1 MKVLVIGGNGNLGSE
16 YCKYLS
22 KQGLTPIIVDL
33 PEDISAISA
42 KDIKES
48 SPSFVVNFS
57 MIADLKRTHIHHG
70 AADYKANVRGLEN
83 LVEVISEFQIPL
95 IQISTRE
102 VIGLRDFRIDVSKS
116 FSDGSDLR
124 RISEEEPCLPVHSYG
139 KTKLMAEYLC
149 LGYER
154 GTVIRLNT
162 PYTDN
167 WTSGKGLVSVLVKKS
182 LLDRSV
188 RLDNFGRAVRDP
200 LHINDLAALTL
211 KVFENSM
218 YQEVLNAAG
227 GEENVISL
235 REICQS
241 ANSEVVIEDGVENSD
256 YGFIMDIQ
264 KALNLGWQP
273 LVNFRKWLR
282 ETSAT

>member
-1 MKVLVIGGNGNLGSE
+1 MIGGNGNLGSE

-33 PEDISAISA
+33 PKDISAISA

-57 MIADLKRTHIHHG
+57 MIADLKRTHIHPG

-211 KVFENSM
+211 KVFEKSM

-235 REICQS
+235 REICLS

>member
-1 MKVLVIGGNGNLGSE
+1 MRVLVIGGNGNLGSE

-33 PEDISAISA
+33 PKDISVISA
-42 KDIKES
+42 KDIKEC
-48 SPSFVVNFS
+48 SPSLVVNFS
-57 MIADLKRTHIHHG
+57 MIADLKRTHIHQS
-70 AADYKANVRGLEN
+70 AADYNANVRGLEN
-83 LVEVISEFQIPL
+83 LVEAISDFQIPL

-102 VIGLRDFRIDVSKS
+102 VIGLRDFRIDISKS
-116 FSDGSDLR
+116 FSNGSDLR

-149 LGYER
+149 LGYEK

-211 KVFENSM
+211 KVFDKSM

-235 REICQS
+235 REICL
-241 ANSEVVIEDGVENSD
+241 ATNSEVVIEDGVDNSD

>member
-1 MKVLVIGGNGNLGSE
+1 MKVLVIGGNVNHGSE

-22 KQGLTPIIVDL
+22 KRGLTPVIVDL
-33 PEDISAISA
+33 PKDISTISA
-42 KDIKES
+42 KDIKDY
-48 SPSFVVNFS
+48 SPSFVINFS
-57 MIADLKRTHIHHG
+57 MIADLKRTHIHQS
-70 AADYKANVRGLEN
+70 APDYIANVRGLEN
-83 LVEVISEFQIPL
+83 LVEAISDFQIPL

-124 RISEEEPCLPVHSYG
+124 RISEEEPCLPIHSYG

-149 LGYER
+149 LGYEK

-182 LLDRSV
+182 LLDRRV

-211 KVFENSM
+211 KVFENCA

-235 REICQS
+235 RQICIA
-241 ANSEVVIEDGVENSD
+241 ANSEVVIEEGVENSD

-273 LVNFRKWLR
+273 LVNFQNWLG
-282 ETSAT
+282 ETRAT

>member
-1 MKVLVIGGNGNLGSE
+1 MRVLVIGGNGNLGSE
-16 YCKYLS
+16 YCRYLS

-33 PEDISAISA
+33 PKDISAISA
-42 KDIKES
+42 KDIKEC
-48 SPSFVVNFS
+48 SPSLVVNFS
-57 MIADLKRTHIHHG
+57 MIADLKRTHIHQG

-162 PYTDN
+162 PFTDN

-182 LLDRSV
+182 LLDRRV

-211 KVFENSM
+211 KVFEKCV
-218 YQEVLNAAG
+218 YQEILNAAG

-235 REICQS
+235 REICLS

-273 LVNFRKWLR
+273 LVNFRKWLS
-282 ETSAT
+282 EMSAT

>member
-33 PEDISAISA
+33 PKDISAISA
-42 KDIKES
+42 KDIKEN

-57 MIADLKRTHIHHG
+57 MIADLKRIHIHQG
-70 AADYKANVRGLEN
+70 ATDYKANVRGLEN

-102 VIGLRDFRIDVSKS
+102 VIGLRDFRIDVTKS

-167 WTSGKGLVSVLVKKS
+167 WTSGKGLVSVLIKKS
-182 LLDRSV
+182 LLDRNV

-211 KVFENSM
+211 KVFEKSR

-235 REICQS
+235 REICLS
-241 ANSEVVIEDGVENSD
+241 ANPEVVIEDGVENSD

>member
-22 KQGLTPIIVDL
+22 KQGLTPVIVDL
-33 PEDISAISA
+33 PKDISAISA

-57 MIADLKRTHIHHG
+57 MIADLKRTHIHPG

-211 KVFENSM
+211 KVFEKSM

-235 REICQS
+235 REICLS

>member
-33 PEDISAISA
+33 PKDISAISA
-42 KDIKES
+42 KDIKEN

-57 MIADLKRTHIHHG
+57 MVADLKRTHIHQG

-124 RISEEEPCLPVHSYG
+124 RISEEEPCLPIHSYG

-149 LGYER
+149 LGYEK

-211 KVFENSM
+211 KVFEKCM
-218 YQEVLNAAG
+218 HQEVLNAAG

-235 REICQS
+235 REICLA
-241 ANSEVVIEDGVENSD
+241 ANSDVVIEDGVENSD
-256 YGFIMDIQ
+256 YGFIMDIR

-273 LVNFRKWLR
+273 LVNFRNWLR

>member
-22 KQGLTPIIVDL
+22 KQGLTPVIVDL
-33 PEDISAISA
+33 PKDISAISA

-57 MIADLKRTHIHHG
+57 MIADLKRIHIHHG

-167 WTSGKGLVSVLVKKS
+167 WSSGKGLVSVLVKKS

-211 KVFENSM
+211 KVFEKSM

-235 REICQS
+235 REICLS